1 MAPLAGLLCDVARA
15 PCLQRGRHEAAP
27 VPEGARQ
34 ARPHQPLP
42 VSPPPGSS
50 HGHFLALASVSFR
63 FYMHICLL
71 EGLLKLLLKFLIMA
85 LLVFSEP
92 HRLVLF
98 DLRSPVAFLVVNL
111 SKSFSPICPS
121 LRPSGVRRFIVLVR
135 FGVMIVFLRWRCLNP
150 NPDAYPLWLASVICE
165 IWFGLSWLLDQV
177 PKWSP
182 IDRET
187 YLNRLALKY
196 ATRTAATLSSS

>member
-1 MAPLAGLLCDVARA
+1 
-15 PCLQRGRHEAAP
+15 
-27 VPEGARQ
+27 
-34 ARPHQPLP
+34 
-42 VSPPPGSS
+42 
-50 HGHFLALASVSFR
+50 
-63 FYMHICLL
+63 
-71 EGLLKLLLKFLIMA
+71 MA
-85 LLVFSEP
+85 LLNFPEP
-92 HRLVLF
+92 HRLALF
-98 DLRSPVAFLVVNL
+98 ALLVA
-111 SKSFSPICPS
+111 SFKPFPEPG
-121 LRPSGVRRFIVLVR
+121 PSGVCRFIVLVR

-196 ATRTAATLSSS
+196 ATRTAATQSSS